1 MKLKKGPYIAI
12 SKPKQKLKVNLRKVG
27 WLNFFG
33 LACPCHVGVSARELL
48 RELVIWLKLQ
58 SEGRLEPNEKL
69 AHFVRTFFKEHIKM
83 N

>member
-69 AHFVRTFFKEHIKM
+69 AHFVAHFSKNI
-83 N
+83 

>member
-1 MKLKKGPYIAI
+1 MKLKKGRYIAI

-33 LACPCHVGVSARELL
+33 LACPCHVGVSAREL
-48 RELVIWLKLQ
+48 VIWLKIQ

>member
-1 MKLKKGPYIAI
+1 
-12 SKPKQKLKVNLRKVG
+12 VG

-33 LACPCHVGVSARELL
+33 LACPCHVGVSAREL
-48 RELVIWLKLQ
+48 VIWLKIQ